1 MNAMQPIV
9 VKIGDA
15 EEPVTA
21 QNPDSHDVLVQV
33 GNLASRDAGSHAVV
47 LVGVAQIVV
56 SVWDGARVRGT
67 YIDRLTGL
75 VTDEQ

>member
-1 MNAMQPIV
+1 METMQPVV
-9 VKIGDA
+9 VKIGDG
-15 EEPVTA
+15 PVNY
-21 QNPDSHDVLVQV
+21 QNPESHDVVVQV
-33 GNLASRDAGSHAVV
+33 GDVASRDAGSHASV
-47 LVGVAQIVV
+47 LVGSAQIVV